1 LVLYLLIIYLLCNT
15 YSRRTTDRAFD
26 FLIGRKHSRKDRQ
39 VKVSF
44 RELKAQI
51 YWPATDQKVR
61 GSNPCERTIGLKVKP
76 NHDSNSLILYPL
88 ASGDISSSGVLLGV
102 KRNYLIITNP
112 PELVVQR
119 A

>member
-1 LVLYLLIIYLLCNT
+1 MKYLL
-15 YSRRTTDRAFD
+15 RRTTDRAFD

-61 GSNPCERTIGLKVKP
+61 GSNPCGRTSCSRLTLSIAP
-76 NHDSNSLILYPL
+76 Y
-88 ASGDISSSGVLLGV
+88 
-102 KRNYLIITNP
+102 
-112 PELVVQR
+112 ELSR
-119 A
+119 

>member
-1 LVLYLLIIYLLCNT
+1 MCNT
-15 YSRRTTDRAFD
+15 YLRRTTDRAID

-51 YWPATDQKVR
+51 YWPTTDQKVW
-61 GSNPCERTIGLKVKP
+61 GSNPYGRTILLSERK
-76 NHDSNSLILYPL
+76 LL
-88 ASGDISSSGVLLGV
+88 ASFSDRQSHSGNLENL
-102 KRNYLIITNP
+102 
-112 PELVVQR
+112 